1 MAVLEAAAEVMV
13 LTIKA
18 LAVAM
23 LLTPAQMEHLRGM
36 AGTAVQ
42 ILVEALALICT
53 VQVTAVTV
61 TAVLAV
67 L

>member
-18 LAVAM
+18 LAVAV
-23 LLTPAQMEHLRGM
+23 LLTPAQMEQVRGV

-61 TAVLAV
+61 TAVLVA